1 MKEEKLSDGPLL
13 QGVSKYEE
21 VLDSTRRFREAIIAQ
36 GRPYTLALTCRN
48 FIDYLNYERP
58 RQKGKLAL
66 VSTGSFTVRSNQ
78 SNLRRLENE
87 KFIESEGMPLAMI
100 RSNTM
105 SREIACFA
113 RYALKMLNQVAEEEK
128 KNEKEEE
135 KEEEEEKGEE
145 EEEEK
150 EESFHDESSNRTISR
165 FER

>member
-36 GRPYTLALTCRN
+36 GRPYTLALTCRVDRSQSI
-48 FIDYLNYERP
+48 FDDVHVIP
-58 RQKGKLAL
+58 R
-66 VSTGSFTVRSNQ
+66 SF
-78 SNLRRLENE
+78 EG
-87 KFIESEGMPLAMI
+87 FASEL
-100 RSNTM
+100 T
-105 SREIACFA
+105 
-113 RYALKMLNQVAEEEK
+113 YALKVLNQVAEEEE

-135 KEEEEEKGEE
+135 GGEEEEEEE